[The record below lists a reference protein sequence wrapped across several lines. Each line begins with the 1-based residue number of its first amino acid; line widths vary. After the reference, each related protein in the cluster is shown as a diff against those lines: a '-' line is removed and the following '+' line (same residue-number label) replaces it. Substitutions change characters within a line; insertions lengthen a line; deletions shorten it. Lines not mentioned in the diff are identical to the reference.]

1 MTSPLDEGIDWS
13 EAVDAAEMARRQE
26 RKRVLWKARNRALN
40 ILSQRHNEEYR
51 DIKDAILESWG
62 EEPVNRRVSNREPTM
77 DITTPK

>member
-13 EAVDAAEMARRQE
+13 ESVDEAEVARRQG

-40 ILSQRHNEEYR
+40 ILMRRHHEEYR
-51 DIKDAILESWG
+51 DIKDQILESWG
-62 EEPVNRRVSNREPTM
+62 EEPVNRAVSNRESTM